1 MVCSEQCAIK
11 SGPSKCHK
19 KAGEEKKVKK
29 KQMAELLKVGNSFL
43 VVSSASRREG
53 VSWALSCW
61 RHSAWGGSVLMKGSA
76 PGRARLPVR
85 EALGLAL
92 GNRISLH
99 HPREAPHPA
108 LREREGLAFC
118 PGTSPAPGHSACSHP
133 AVRTQGRARLQGEG
147 ADTGRTD
154 RHKDRI

>member
-1 MVCSEQCAIK
+1 
-11 SGPSKCHK
+11 
-19 KAGEEKKVKK
+19 
-29 KQMAELLKVGNSFL
+29 MAEFLKVGNSFL

-61 RHSAWGGSVLMKGSA
+61 RHSAWGGSVLMKSSA

-85 EALGLAL
+85 EASGLAL

-118 PGTSPAPGHSACSHP
+118 PSTSPATARSACSHP
-133 AVRTQGRARLQGEG
+133 AVGTQGWARLQGEG

-154 RHKDRI
+154 SHKDRI